1 VKSGVALL
9 AGDGTTHHC
18 REVWMALGGFRNRG
32 ERIQTPSVNSR
43 ELVAANHGQL
53 LEKLKAAPQTEPL
66 KSMMSGIEGLLV
78 TGINPDPSIRL
89 NLTVRR

>member
-1 VKSGVALL
+1 
-9 AGDGTTHHC
+9 
-18 REVWMALGGFRNRG
+18 
-32 ERIQTPSVNSR
+32 
-43 ELVAANHGQL
+43 LVAANHGQL
-53 LEKLKAAPQTEPL
+53 LEKLKAAPQTKPL